1 MAVDDLA
8 GSRPVRDEDALDI
21 PAVDDWLRQYLRK
34 QTDPETAGAAVP
46 AAVAEGLGTQA
57 GYEAA
62 SEVQTVPPAGRP
74 EVRQFS
80 GGASN
85 LTYLLRYQDRD
96 LVLRRPPQG
105 RKATGAHDMARE
117 FRVQTRLRP
126 AFRYVPRM
134 VAFCDDPTVIGSD
147 FYVMEKVPGVIPRSE
162 FPRSLT
168 LDPVRTRQLA
178 FKVVDLL
185 VELHDIDPAAHGLSD
200 LGRGVGYVDRQIRG
214 WTRRYRDARTPNVPS
229 YEAIM
234 SWLAEY
240 APEDVASCLIHNDF
254 RLDNVVFDVSH
265 PTADGLPRIS
275 GVLDWEMATIG
286 DPLMDLGGALAYW
299 VQADD
304 DEIYRLTR
312 RQPSHSPGMPTR
324 AEIVE
329 YYGARRGVD
338 IGRWP
343 FYQVF
348 GLFRLA
354 VIAQQIYFRYH
365 HGQTTNPAFRD
376 YWKMVCHLETRCL
389 QVMAAAGL

>member
-8 GSRPVRDEDALDI
+8 GSRPVRDEDALDV
-21 PAVDDWLRQYLRK
+21 PAVDDWLRRHL
-34 QTDPETAGAAVP
+34 GASAEVTNNGSVPPNGAVP
-46 AAVAEGLGTQA
+46 HTGV
-57 GYEAA
+57 
-62 SEVQTVPPAGRP
+62 VPAPGRP

-85 LTYLLRYQDRD
+85 LTYLLRYENVD
-96 LVLRRPPQG
+96 LVLRRPPRG
-105 RKATGAHDMARE
+105 RKASGAHDMGRE
-117 FRVQTRLRP
+117 YRVQARLRP
-126 AFRYVPRM
+126 AFPYVPR
-134 VAFCDDPTVIGSD
+134 VIAFCDDPAVIGSD
-147 FYVMEKVPGVIPRSE
+147 FYVMERVAGVIPRSE

-178 FKVVDLL
+178 FRVFDLL
-185 VELHDIDPAAHGLSD
+185 VALHDIDPAAHGLSD
-200 LGRGVGYVDRQIRG
+200 LGRGQGYVDRQIRG

-229 YEAIM
+229 FEPVM

-240 APEDVASCLIHNDF
+240 APEDVAACVIHNDF
-254 RLDNVVFDVSH
+254 RLDNVVFDVSS
-265 PTADGLPRIS
+265 PDENGLPRIS

-299 VQADD
+299 IQADD
-304 DEIYRLTR
+304 DDVYRYTR
-312 RQPSHSPGMPTR
+312 RQPSHAPGMPTR

-329 YYGARRGVD
+329 YYGERRGVD
-338 IGRWP
+338 VGRWP

-376 YWKMVCHLETRCL
+376 YWKIVIHLENRCL
-389 QVMAAAGL
+389 RVMAATGL